1 MGKRLKHSRY
11 ITGFDGIRSLAVIG
25 VILYHLLPTQMRGG
39 YLGVPV
45 FFCGLRLFDHGF
57 AAAGMEA
64 NWSYRDQAILLSAYE
79 ASISGASHDACGS
92 FSVHNVVSTESFE

>member
-25 VILYHLLPTQMRGG
+25 VILYHLMPAQMRGG

-45 FFCGLRLFDHGF
+45 FCGLGLLDHRF
-57 AAAGMEA
+57 IVAGMEA
-64 NWSYRDQAILLSAYE
+64 DRPN
-79 ASISGASHDACGS
+79 
-92 FSVHNVVSTESFE
+92 